1 MHGRFDAIFRGQSCI
16 RELDGILPH
25 FGLEKSS
32 DASLVDGTS
41 LAVSASATSLAYSP
55 EGRRSHELQYDRIE
69 DPSVAPML
77 GGFVQDGDAAHMP
90 HRMLDGSGVI
100 AVVAGTA
107 SERPLAAS
115 LIEGS
120 LTARNIAGETSLV
133 DLVTVAKR
141 ARFAVGN
148 DNGTMHITAFA
159 GIPSVVLYSDASDP
173 ALCAP
178 CPLTGATRSTCAL
191 TRSCASA
198 PRL

>member
-1 MHGRFDAIFRGQSCI
+1 MHGKIDAYFRGQSCI

-90 HRMLDGSGVI
+90 HRMLDGSGATMSPGVRTRTTQTPSTHFTSFTTSSNLLTPI
-100 AVVAGTA
+100 QPA
-107 SERPLAAS
+107 RPL
-115 LIEGS
+115 
-120 LTARNIAGETSLV
+120 
-133 DLVTVAKR
+133 
-141 ARFAVGN
+141 
-148 DNGTMHITAFA
+148 
-159 GIPSVVLYSDASDP
+159 PS
-173 ALCAP
+173 
-178 CPLTGATRSTCAL
+178 R
-191 TRSCASA
+191 
-198 PRL
+198 